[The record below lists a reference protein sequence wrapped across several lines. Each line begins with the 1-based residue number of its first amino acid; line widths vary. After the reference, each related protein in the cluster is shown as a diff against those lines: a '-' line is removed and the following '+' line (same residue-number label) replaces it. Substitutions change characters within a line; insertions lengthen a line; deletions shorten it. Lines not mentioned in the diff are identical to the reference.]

1 MQIDGNLV
9 LGFVGGLLAVLG
21 GVWTA
26 YRLLGHSVFR
36 ELDQQRE
43 RIATLETG
51 TGTQAQNVND
61 RLTREMEQRHQEEK
75 AALDARL
82 HLGSRVTLLETE
94 FRRWRESGQGE

>member
-1 MQIDGNLV
+1 MQIDGNLI

-26 YRLLGHSVFR
+26 YRLLGHAVYR

-51 TGTQAQNVND
+51 AGIQAQNVQN
-61 RLTREMEQRHQEEK
+61 RQNREVAQRHQEEK
-75 AALDARL
+75 AALEARL
-82 HLGSRVTLLETE
+82 QLGNRITLLETE
-94 FRRWRESGQGE
+94 FRRWRERRWGE